1 MEWKDGKVIQCR
13 GLRNCGM
20 TVEVQA
26 FCDTFAKKMNE
37 RDALRAIAYNG
48 DTKFVRI
55 EKRLH
60 EQSQKE
66 EQENREPRNYAWTKE
81 KQKLNTVLLIIK
93 ENVDDAYFC
102 NQAIV
107 ENAEY
112 FKKNILTY
120 VTRCFKDADIA
131 TDREARK
138 YVSEVINREYQ
149 TVR

>member
-1 MEWKDGKVIQCR
+1 MRYDPFEINDMLKRI
-13 GLRNCGM
+13 
-20 TVEVQA
+20 
-26 FCDTFAKKMNE
+26 KKMNE

-66 EQENREPRNYAWTKE
+66 EQENREPRNYAWTRE

-120 VTRCFKDADIA
+120 VTRCFKDADIS

-149 TVR
+149 TAR

>member
-1 MEWKDGKVIQCR
+1 VI
-13 GLRNCGM
+13 GFESLINPVDLR
-20 TVEVQA
+20 
-26 FCDTFAKKMNE
+26 DT
-37 RDALRAIAYNG
+37 RSLHRQVI
-48 DTKFVRI
+48 T
-55 EKRLH
+55 EKSIHDRVL
-60 EQSQKE
+60 
-66 EQENREPRNYAWTKE
+66 
-81 KQKLNTVLLIIK
+81 LLIIK

-120 VTRCFKDADIA
+120 VTRCFKDADIS

-149 TVR
+149 TAR